1 MRHRLLLPAAVA
13 LGLAAAAAPGL
24 VASAAMMQETAS
36 ELRATGLVGE
46 RFDGFLGLVG
56 AAPARVRAEMDAV
69 NIRRRAH
76 YTELARL
83 RRAQVEEVAA
93 AAACEIFASRVGPG
107 QYYLLPDGEWRRRQ
121 GAAAVPRPD
130 YCR

>member
-1 MRHRLLLPAAVA
+1 MRRLLIVAALA
-13 LGLAAAAAPGL
+13 LCAPNAG
-24 VASAAMMQETAS
+24 ASAVQESAS

-46 RFDGFLGLVG
+46 QHDGFLGIVG
-56 AAPARVRAEMDAV
+56 VAPPRVRAEADAV

-76 YTELARL
+76 YTRLAAL
-83 RRAQVEEVAA
+83 RHAQIEEVAA

-107 QYYLLPDGEWRRRQ
+107 EFYLLPDNVWRRRE
-121 GAAAVPRPD
+121 GNAAVPRPA

>member
-1 MRHRLLLPAAVA
+1 MRRLLNAAAALA
-13 LGLAAAAAPGL
+13 LGLAASTAASGIAAAAL
-24 VASAAMMQETAS
+24 QESAS

-46 RFDGFLGLVG
+46 QYDGFLGLVG
-56 AAPARVRAEMDAV
+56 SASPRVRAEMDAV

-83 RRAQVEEVAA
+83 RHAQVDEVAA
-93 AAACEIFASRVGPG
+93 AAACEIFASRVAPG
-107 QYYLLPDGEWRRRQ
+107 QYYQGTDNVWRRRE
-121 GAAAVPRPD
+121 GNAPVPRPA

>member
-1 MRHRLLLPAAVA
+1 MRRAALVAAAFLLAVA
-13 LGLAAAAAPGL
+13 GA
-24 VASAAMMQETAS
+24 ASAALQETAS

-46 RFDGFLGLVG
+46 RFDGYLGLVG
-56 AAPARVRAEMDAV
+56 SAPPRIRAEMDAV

-83 RRAQVEEVAA
+83 RRARVEEVGV
-93 AAACEIFASRVGPG
+93 AAACEILAARVGPG
-107 QYYLLPDGEWRRRQ
+107 QYYLLPDEVWRRRE
-121 GAAAVPRPD
+121 GTAPVPRPP